1 MSLVKSFTANG
12 VLEGKHNVVFG
23 ISASSFT
30 GDPPPTGPLVITVR
44 DDAAAGGTGTIL
56 ARMIITP
63 EGGDESVI
71 FPAGV
76 RCTNGVAIT
85 LTQPSGG
92 GAVAHS
98 DVVVVIDYS

>member
-1 MSLVKSFTANG
+1 MSLVKSFTTDG
-12 VLEGKHNVVFG
+12 VLDGKQNVVFG
-23 ISASSFT
+23 ISVSSAI
-30 GDPPPTGPLVITVR
+30 GNPPPTGALLITVR
-44 DDAAAGGTGTIL
+44 DDAAVGGTGVIL
-56 ARMIITP
+56 ARFVITP

-85 LTQPSGG
+85 LTQPTGG
-92 GAVAHS
+92 GAIAHT

>member
-1 MSLVKSFTANG
+1 MSLVKSFTVSG
-12 VLEGKHNVVFG
+12 VLDGKQNVVFG
-23 ISASSFT
+23 ISASSVA
-30 GDPPPTGPLVITVR
+30 GAPPPTGPLVITVR
-44 DDAAAGGTGTIL
+44 DDAAVGGSGVIL
-56 ARMIITP
+56 ARFIITP

-85 LTQPSGG
+85 LTQPT
-92 GAVAHS
+92 GAGAIAHT